1 MNHFPSSYPGLAEDA
16 TDSSPSRRSFL
27 QHVATVGALA
37 AGSALTSA
45 CATAAGATGST
56 NGATGAASG
65 SATAAQPAV
74 SPWDMSWTKKLGKY
88 RTAYDSP
95 EINYAAALHYASAAA
110 SGYRDALNVTREFT
124 PVLILRHAASVMV
137 LNDDMWKRLAL
148 GESRKVKDP
157 TTGENAL
164 RNPFINF
171 TAGDKHSLVG
181 RDSALD
187 VLMAAGALVL
197 TCNRALMGVASMLRQ
212 KETQFTP
219 QTALEEVRRNVLPG
233 VYVMPNGIFAV
244 SAAQDAG
251 CHYMR
256 VLV

>member
-1 MNHFPSSYPGLAEDA
+1 MDRTSLANADHA
-16 TDSSPSRRSFL
+16 TDEVEAPSRRSFL
-27 QHVATVGALA
+27 QQVATVGAIA

-45 CATAAGATGST
+45 CATAAGATG
-56 NGATGAASG
+56 AGAAG
-65 SATAAQPAV
+65 TAAGAPQANAAN
-74 SPWDMSWTKKLGKY
+74 WDMSWTRKLGKF

-95 EINYAAALHYASAAA
+95 EISSAAALHFAAAAA
-110 SGYRDALNVTREFT
+110 SGYREALNVDREFT

-148 GESRKVKDP
+148 GESRKLKDQ

-171 TAGDKHSLVG
+171 TKGDEHSIVG
-181 RDSALD
+181 AEASLD
-187 VLMAAGALVL
+187 TLIAAGAIVL
-197 TCNRALMGVASMLRQ
+197 TCNRALLGVVYSLRQ
-212 KETQFTP
+212 KETQLT
-219 QTALEEVRRNVLPG
+219 QQAAYDEVRRSVLPG
-233 VYVMPNGIFAV
+233 VYVMPNGVFAV